1 MMRLYDS
8 RRAPNPRRVR
18 WVMAEKG
25 IEDIEVVQTDIF
37 KGEHRTPDYL
47 ARAGLANVP
56 ALEIDADTTITESI
70 AICRYLESV
79 YPEPNLF
86 GTSPR
91 ETALI
96 EMWMRRAEMLL
107 ATPLMMSVRHGHPA
121 LAAIETQVPQLA
133 EHNAATATRAMAVF
147 DRRLSESVFIAAD
160 RVTIADVVAFIGID
174 FARMVKFA
182 PASEHTHVARWM
194 EAMRSRPAASA
205 GV

>member
-1 MMRLYDS
+1 MRLYDS

-25 IEDIEVVQTDIF
+25 IEDIEIVQTDIL
-37 KGEHRTPDYL
+37 KGEHRAPDYV

-56 ALEIDADTTITESI
+56 ALEIDAETTITESI

-79 YPEPNLF
+79 YPEPNMF
-86 GTSPR
+86 GTDPR
-91 ETALI
+91 ETAVI

-121 LAAIETQVPQLA
+121 LAAIETQIPAIA
-133 EHNAATATRAMAVF
+133 ESNAAAATRAIKVF
-147 DRRLSESVFIAAD
+147 DRRLAESEFIAAD
-160 RVTIADVVAFIGID
+160 RVTIADVVAIAGID

-182 PASEHTHVARWM
+182 PAPEHVHVARWM
-194 EAMRSRPAASA
+194 GAMRNRPAASA